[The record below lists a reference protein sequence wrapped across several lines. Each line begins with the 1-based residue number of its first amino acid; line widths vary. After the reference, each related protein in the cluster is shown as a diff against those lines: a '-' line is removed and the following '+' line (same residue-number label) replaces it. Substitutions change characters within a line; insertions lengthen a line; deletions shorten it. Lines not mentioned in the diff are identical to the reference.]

1 MNNTPILPELTDE
14 MTDEEMVEAIDASGV
29 SEELIK
35 RAVAEGEYA
44 ISSEENRIKRAVMV
58 ASLPNY
64 RQFIAESGAFEDQ
77 LDLSEAEIN
86 DLTAERFQVLVQAY
100 LENEERPSLLN
111 KAGGFRFSDKEQQA
125 WDVDAVAVR
134 SKFCEEQSEDIHR
147 GLTGPKVKS
156 VREKI
161 SKDGNVVRTNVR
173 YESVGKKG
181 ASASR
186 YVDALKGALANRG

>member
-64 RQFIAESGAFEDQ
+64 RQFIAESVEE
-77 LDLSEAEIN
+77 LELSEAEVN
-86 DLTAERFQVLVQAY
+86 DLTAEKFQVLVQAY

-125 WDVDAVAVR
+125 WDVDAVAAR
-134 SKFCEEQSEDIHR
+134 RKFCEEQSEDIHR
-147 GLTGPKVKS
+147 GLTGHSVKS

-161 SKDGNVVRTNVR
+161 SKDGNVVKTNVR

>member
-64 RQFIAESGAFEDQ
+64 RQFIAESVEE
-77 LDLSEAEIN
+77 LELSEAEVN
-86 DLTAERFQVLVQAY
+86 DLTAEKFQVLVQAY
-100 LENEERPSLLN
+100 LDNEERPSLLN

-147 GLTGPKVKS
+147 GLTGHKVKS

>member
-1 MNNTPILPELTDE
+1 MNNETKLPELTEGMSD
-14 MTDEEMVEAIDASGV
+14 DEMVEAVLESGV
-29 SEELIK
+29 SEEQIK

-44 ISSEENRIKRAVMV
+44 ISNEENRIKRAVMV
-58 ASLPNY
+58 ASLPVF
-64 RQFIAESGAFEDQ
+64 RQFIAESVEE
-77 LDLSEAEIN
+77 LELSEVEVN
-86 DLTAERFQVLVQAY
+86 DLAAEKFQVLVQAY
-100 LENEERPSLLN
+100 LDNEERPSLLN

-125 WDVDAVAVR
+125 WNVDAVAAR
-134 SKFCEEQSEDIHR
+134 EKFCEEQSEEIHA
-147 GLTGPKVKS
+147 GLTGHIVRS

-161 SKDGNVVRTNVR
+161 SKDGNVVKTNVR

>member
-14 MTDEEMVEAIDASGV
+14 MTDLEMVEAIDASGV

-64 RQFIAESGAFEDQ
+64 RQFIAESVEE
-77 LDLSEAEIN
+77 LELSEAEVN
-86 DLTAERFQVLVQAY
+86 DLTAEKFQVLVQAY
-100 LENEERPSLLN
+100 LDNEERPSLLN

-125 WDVDAVAVR
+125 WDVDAVAAR
-134 SKFCEEQSEDIHR
+134 RKFCEEQSEDIHR
-147 GLTGPKVKS
+147 GLTGHSVKS

-161 SKDGNVVRTNVR
+161 SKDGNVVKTNVR

>member
-14 MTDEEMVEAIDASGV
+14 MTDLEMVEAIDASGV

-64 RQFIAESGAFEDQ
+64 RQFIAESVEE
-77 LDLSEAEIN
+77 LELSEAEVN
-86 DLTAERFQVLVQAY
+86 DLTAEKFQVLVQAY
-100 LENEERPSLLN
+100 LDNEERPSLLN

-147 GLTGPKVKS
+147 GLTGHKVKS

-161 SKDGNVVRTNVR
+161 SKDGNVVKTNVR

>member
-14 MTDEEMVEAIDASGV
+14 MTDLEMVEAIDASGV

-64 RQFIAESGAFEDQ
+64 RQFIAESVEE
-77 LDLSEAEIN
+77 LELSEAEVN
-86 DLTAERFQVLVQAY
+86 DLTAEKFQVLVQAY
-100 LENEERPSLLN
+100 LDNEERPSLLN

-147 GLTGPKVKS
+147 GLTGHKVKS

>member
-14 MTDEEMVEAIDASGV
+14 MTDLEMVEAIDASGV

-64 RQFIAESGAFEDQ
+64 RQFIAESVEE
-77 LDLSEAEIN
+77 LELSEAEVN
-86 DLTAERFQVLVQAY
+86 DLTAEKFQVLVQAY

-125 WDVDAVAVR
+125 WDVDAVAAR
-134 SKFCEEQSEDIHR
+134 RKFCEEQSEDIHR
-147 GLTGPKVKS
+147 GLTGHKVKS

>member
-64 RQFIAESGAFEDQ
+64 RQFIAESVEE
-77 LDLSEAEIN
+77 LELSEAEVN
-86 DLTAERFQVLVQAY
+86 DLTAEKFQVLVQAY

-147 GLTGPKVKS
+147 GLTGHKVKS

>member
-64 RQFIAESGAFEDQ
+64 RQFIAESVEE
-77 LDLSEAEIN
+77 LELSEAEVN
-86 DLTAERFQVLVQAY
+86 DLTAEKFQVLVQAY
-100 LENEERPSLLN
+100 LDNEERPSLLN

-125 WDVDAVAVR
+125 WDVDAVAAR
-134 SKFCEEQSEDIHR
+134 RKFCEEQSEDIHR
-147 GLTGPKVKS
+147 GLTGHKVKS
-156 VREKI
+156 VREKF